1 MTELSHSARDAHNR
15 ADPSPSGPLEPPGIS
30 CLLGDAVAMA
40 KDKSVNRTLQYQ
52 QTLMYGRYTQEL
64 GVYAKEEAA
73 RLRDGG
79 GLRRNASVRGRTAD
93 VLEYQ
98 KDPCAKCQLCASRC
112 QKFLILRVG
121 EDWIFLILLGLLM
134 ALVSWVMDY
143 AIAFCQEAQKW
154 MYAGL
159 DSNLLLQYLA
169 WVTYPV
175 VLITF
180 SAGFTQILAPQAV
193 GSGIPEM
200 KTILRGV
207 VLKEYLTF
215 KTFVAKVI
223 GLTCALGS
231 GMPLGKEGPFVHVAS
246 LCAALLS
253 KFMAALF
260 GGIFMEEPFE
270 GSKNELRNTE
280 MLSAACAV
288 GVGCCFAA
296 PIGGVLFSIE
306 VTSTFFAV
314 RNYWRGFF
322 AATFSAFIFRVLAVW
337 NKDEETITALFKTRF
352 RLDFPFDLQELP
364 AFAVLGIAC
373 GFGGALFV
381 YLNRLIVECM
391 RKQKTINKFLLRNP
405 SLPVRRLVYPALV
418 TLLVSTLTFPPG
430 FGQFMAGQLTQHE
443 SLVALFDNRTW
454 CRQGVA
460 EEFDYISH
468 HQAWRHPQ
476 VNVFVTLFLFIVMK
490 FWMSAVATTMPVP
503 CGAFMPVFLIGAAF
517 GRLVGEV
524 MAAMF
529 PDGIHADGSVYPI
542 VPGGYAV
549 VGAAALSGAV
559 THTVS
564 TAVIVFELTGQISH
578 ILPVMIAV
586 ILANAVAQ
594 ALQPSLYDSIIRIK
608 KLPYLPELGMGHHE
622 KYNIRVEDIMVRD
635 VRYITLTSSY
645 RELQEMLLTSQL
657 KTLALVESRGEEE
670 PDLGTDAPVR
680 GRGGS
685 GVLPVPDSMILLG
698 SIERL
703 QLQSLLGQ
711 QLGLQ
716 RRLEQLQALA
726 HNNGTQDLLPGP
738 PGPPGDSSPSSPS
751 DSPAGAHARQAVRF
765 LISTE
770 ESSSFSPAASN
781 VQLPLKSALKTTET
795 PNSSQTLSCADPD
808 KELLEVRHWK
818 SPAPPIAPHKA
829 AGKRVRI
836 SVADSAEVEDCMS
849 PSEVSEWEEQQ
860 LDEQVDFK
868 NCKIDP
874 APFQLVEQTSLHK
887 THTIFSLLG
896 LDHAYVTSMG
906 RLVGVVSLKELRKA
920 IEGSVTVTGVKVRP
934 PLASFR
940 DCGNST
946 TVSEVTELHKLCIR
960 HRGLSLPRGPN
971 RPEAKDAPDVS
982 YKEIPVSITDPSD
995 LEQESRRAGGTSLES
1010 VFQESP
1016 SLTED
1021 QSEFTYDCS
1030 PSHTEESELACDYDP
1045 LTHPPEPD
1053 AAEQEEREG
1062 PATKTDLSGPEE
1074 GGGPAHAEGTAAA
1087 FRDSSL

>member
-1 MTELSHSARDAHNR
+1 
-15 ADPSPSGPLEPPGIS
+15 
-30 CLLGDAVAMA
+30 
-40 KDKSVNRTLQYQ
+40 
-52 QTLMYGRYTQEL
+52 MYGRYTQEL

-79 GLRRNASVRGRTAD
+79 GPRRGASVRGRAAQI
-93 VLEYQ
+93 LEYE

-112 QKFLILRVG
+112 QKFLISRVG

-154 MYAGL
+154 MYSGL
-159 DSNLLLQYLA
+159 DSNMLLQYIA

-180 SAGFTQILAPQAV
+180 SAGFTQILSPQAV

-253 KFMAALF
+253 KFMVALF
-260 GGIFMEEPFE
+260 GGTYMVSELPRHTD
-270 GSKNELRNTE
+270 NEMRNTE

-322 AATFSAFIFRVLAVW
+322 AATFSAFIFRVLAVL
-337 NKDEETITALFKTRF
+337 NQEEETITALFKTRF

-391 RKQKTINKFLLRNP
+391 RKQKTINKFLLRK
-405 SLPVRRLVYPALV
+405 RLVYPAMV
-418 TLLVSTLTFPPG
+418 TLLISTLTFPPG

-454 CRQGVA
+454 CRHGVA
-460 EEFDYISH
+460 EEFEYIGHSH
-468 HQAWRHPQ
+468 GWKHPH
-476 VNVFVTLFLFIVMK
+476 VNVFITLILFIIMK

-524 MAAMF
+524 MATMF
-529 PDGIHADGSVYPI
+529 PDGIHADGRVYPI

-594 ALQPSLYDSIIRIK
+594 SLQPSLYDSIIRIK

-622 KYNIRVEDIMVRD
+622 KYNIRVEDIMVRE
-635 VRYITLTSSY
+635 VRYITLSSSY
-645 RELQEMLLTSQL
+645 RGLQEVVQTSQL
-657 KTLALVESRGEEE
+657 KTLALVESQE
-670 PDLGTDAPVR
+670 
-680 GRGGS
+680 
-685 GVLPVPDSMILLG
+685 SMILLG
-698 SIERL
+698 SIERI
-703 QLQSLLGQ
+703 QLQSLLSI
-711 QLGLQ
+711 QLGRQ
-716 RRLEQLQALA
+716 RRLDHLSQLAQD
-726 HNNGTQDLLPGP
+726 NGTHSGTLIAPTDANACQG
-738 PGPPGDSSPSSPS
+738 
-751 DSPAGAHARQAVRF
+751 VRF

-770 ESSSFSPAASN
+770 ESTSFSPVASGA
-781 VQLPLKSALKTTET
+781 QLPLKSAMKAVSAISETET
-795 PNSSQTLSCADPD
+795 PNSTYTYGLAGPT
-808 KELLEVRHWK
+808 
-818 SPAPPIAPHKA
+818 PPTGRKPKL
-829 AGKRVRI
+829 KRVRI
-836 SVADSAEVEDCMS
+836 SMAI
-849 PSEVSEWEEQQ
+849 SEWEEQQ
-860 LDEQVDFK
+860 LDDPVDFK

-874 APFQLVEQTSLHK
+874 APFQLVERTSLHK

-896 LDHAYVTSMG
+896 LDHAYVTSIG

-940 DCGNST
+940 DSGNST
-946 TVSEVTELHKLCIR
+946 NVSDITDLHKLWVR
-960 HRGLSLPRGPN
+960 HRGHSLPREPTP
-971 RPEAKDAPDVS
+971 PEAEDQLDLPSLGDV
-982 YKEIPVSITDPSD
+982 ITPPSE
-995 LEQESRRAGGTSLES
+995 LVL
-1010 VFQESP
+1010 QESP
-1016 SLTED
+1016 SFTED
-1021 QSEFTYDCS
+1021 QSEFTFECS
-1030 PSHTEESELACDYDP
+1030 PSHTEESELGCDYEPPSD
-1045 LTHPPEPD
+1045 TPEPD
-1053 AAEQEEREG
+1053 QLET
-1062 PATKTDLSGPEE
+1062 PTDELSPSPPPNLDRIEISSESDG
-1074 GGGPAHAEGTAAA
+1074 H
-1087 FRDSSL
+1087 DSSPSPSASPSSPPAADQTE

>member
-1 MTELSHSARDAHNR
+1 
-15 ADPSPSGPLEPPGIS
+15 
-30 CLLGDAVAMA
+30 
-40 KDKSVNRTLQYQ
+40 
-52 QTLMYGRYTQEL
+52 MYGRYTQEL

-79 GLRRNASVRGRTAD
+79 VRDGGGLRRNTSVRSRAAD
-93 VLEYQ
+93 LLEYE

-112 QKFLILRVG
+112 QKFLISRVG

-154 MYAGL
+154 MYGGL
-159 DSNLLLQYLA
+159 DSNMLLQYIA

-260 GGIFMEEPFE
+260 GGIYMEEPFE

-337 NKDEETITALFKTRF
+337 NQEEETITALFKTRF

-364 AFAVLGIAC
+364 AFAILGIAC

-391 RKQKTINKFLLRNP
+391 RKQKTINKFLLRK
-405 SLPVRRLVYPALV
+405 RLVYPALV

-468 HQAWRHPQ
+468 HHAWKHPQ
-476 VNVFVTLFLFIVMK
+476 VNVFITLILFIIMK

-517 GRLVGEV
+517 GRLVGEI

-635 VRYITLTSSY
+635 VRYITLNSSY
-645 RELQEMLLTSQL
+645 RDLQEMLLTGQL
-657 KTLALVESRGEEE
+657 KTLALVESR
-670 PDLGTDAPVR
+670 
-680 GRGGS
+680 
-685 GVLPVPDSMILLG
+685 DSMILLG

-703 QLQSLLGQ
+703 QLQSLLSL
-711 QLGLQ
+711 QLGRQ
-716 RRLEQLQALA
+716 RRLEYLRQLAQD
-726 HNNGTQDLLPGP
+726 NGTHDHLPSLTT
-738 PGPPGDSSPSSPS
+738 DSTPSSPC
-751 DSPAGAHARQAVRF
+751 AHTHINASTSARQGVRF

-770 ESSSFSPAASN
+770 ESSSFGPVVSN
-781 VQLPLKSALKTTET
+781 VQLPLKSALKTVSAISDTET
-795 PNSSQTLSCADPD
+795 PNSSQTLSCADQD
-808 KELLEVRHWK
+808 KELLE
-818 SPAPPIAPHKA
+818 SPAGPAPPEKRKPKP
-829 AGKRVRI
+829 KRVRI
-836 SVADSAEVEDCMS
+836 SMADSAEVEDCMT
-849 PSEVSEWEEQQ
+849 PSEIAEWEEQQ
-860 LDEQVDFK
+860 LDESVDFK

-940 DCGNST
+940 DSGNST
-946 TVSEVTELHKLCIR
+946 NVSEVTELHKLCIR
-960 HRGLSLPRGPN
+960 HRGLSLPREPN
-971 RPEAKDAPDVS
+971 PPDVEEQPDLQ
-982 YKEIPVSITDPSD
+982 YKEIPVNFSD
-995 LEQESRRAGGTSLES
+995 QTSLQFETSPGDITNES
-1010 VFQESP
+1010 SELVLQESP
-1016 SLTED
+1016 SFSAD
-1021 QSEFTYDCS
+1021 QSEFTFDCS

-1045 LTHPPEPD
+1045 PTQTPEPD
-1053 AAEQEEREG
+1053 ETEQEQGSPSLNKDQSEPEG
-1062 PATKTDLSGPEE
+1062 E
-1074 GGGPAHAEGTAAA
+1074 GCPAHTE
-1087 FRDSSL
+1087 DHSE

>member
-1 MTELSHSARDAHNR
+1 
-15 ADPSPSGPLEPPGIS
+15 
-30 CLLGDAVAMA
+30 
-40 KDKSVNRTLQYQ
+40 
-52 QTLMYGRYTQEL
+52 MYGRYTQEL

-79 GLRRNASVRGRTAD
+79 VRDGGGLRRNTSVRSRAAD
-93 VLEYQ
+93 LLEYE
-98 KDPCAKCQLCASRC
+98 KDPCAKCHLCASRC
-112 QKFLILRVG
+112 QKFLISRVG

-154 MYAGL
+154 MYGGL
-159 DSNLLLQYLA
+159 DSNLLLQYIA

-260 GGIFMEEPFE
+260 GGIFMMRM
-270 GSKNELRNTE
+270 LRNTE

-337 NKDEETITALFKTRF
+337 NQEEETITALFKTRF

-364 AFAVLGIAC
+364 AFAILGIAC

-391 RKQKTINKFLLRNP
+391 RKQKTINKFLLRK
-405 SLPVRRLVYPALV
+405 RLVYPALV

-468 HQAWRHPQ
+468 HHAWKHPQ
-476 VNVFVTLFLFIVMK
+476 VNVFITLILFIIMK

-517 GRLVGEV
+517 GRLVGEI

-594 ALQPSLYDSIIRIK
+594 SLQPSLYDSIIRIK

-635 VRYITLTSSY
+635 VRFITLNSSY
-645 RELQEMLLTSQL
+645 RDLQEMLLTGQL
-657 KTLALVESRGEEE
+657 KTLALVESR
-670 PDLGTDAPVR
+670 
-680 GRGGS
+680 
-685 GVLPVPDSMILLG
+685 DSMILLG

-703 QLQSLLGQ
+703 QLQSLLSL
-711 QLGLQ
+711 QLGRQ
-716 RRLEQLQALA
+716 RRLEYLRQLAQD
-726 HNNGTQDLLPGP
+726 NGTQDHLPSLTS
-738 PGPPGDSSPSSPS
+738 DSTPSSPC
-751 DSPAGAHARQAVRF
+751 AHTHVNASTNTNTRQAVRF

-770 ESSSFSPAASN
+770 ESSSFSPVVSAN
-781 VQLPLKSALKTTET
+781 VQLPLKSALKTVSAISDTET
-795 PNSSQTLSCADPD
+795 PNSSQTLSCADQD
-808 KELLEVRHWK
+808 KELLE
-818 SPAPPIAPHKA
+818 
-829 AGKRVRI
+829 
-836 SVADSAEVEDCMS
+836 
-849 PSEVSEWEEQQ
+849 
-860 LDEQVDFK
+860 
-868 NCKIDP
+868 
-874 APFQLVEQTSLHK
+874 
-887 THTIFSLLG
+887 
-896 LDHAYVTSMG
+896 
-906 RLVGVVSLKELRKA
+906 
-920 IEGSVTVTGVKVRP
+920 
-934 PLASFR
+934 
-940 DCGNST
+940 
-946 TVSEVTELHKLCIR
+946 
-960 HRGLSLPRGPN
+960 
-971 RPEAKDAPDVS
+971 
-982 YKEIPVSITDPSD
+982 
-995 LEQESRRAGGTSLES
+995 
-1010 VFQESP
+1010 
-1016 SLTED
+1016 
-1021 QSEFTYDCS
+1021 
-1030 PSHTEESELACDYDP
+1030 
-1045 LTHPPEPD
+1045 
-1053 AAEQEEREG
+1053 
-1062 PATKTDLSGPEE
+1062 
-1074 GGGPAHAEGTAAA
+1074 
-1087 FRDSSL
+1087 

>member
-1 MTELSHSARDAHNR
+1 TITNSSTA
-15 ADPSPSGPLEPPGIS
+15 
-30 CLLGDAVAMA
+30 
-40 KDKSVNRTLQYQ
+40 
-52 QTLMYGRYTQEL
+52 MYGRYTQEL
-64 GVYAKEEAA
+64 GAYAKEEAA
-73 RLRDGG
+73 RLREDGA
-79 GLRRNASVRGRTAD
+79 LRRTTSVRGQAPEL
-93 VLEYQ
+93 LEYE
-98 KDPCAKCQLCASRC
+98 KDPCAKCQVCTSRC
-112 QKFLILRVG
+112 QKFLISRVG

-134 ALVSWVMDY
+134 ALVSWAMDY
-143 AIAFCQEAQKW
+143 TIAFCQQAQKW
-154 MYAGL
+154 MYGGL
-159 DSNLLLQYLA
+159 HSNMLLQYVA

-253 KFMAALF
+253 KFMALF
-260 GGIFMEEPFE
+260 GGIYM
-270 GSKNELRNTE
+270 NELRNTE

-364 AFAVLGIAC
+364 AFAVLGITS
-373 GFGGALFV
+373 GFGGALYV
-381 YLNRLIVECM
+381 YLNRIIVESM
-391 RKQKTINKFLLRNP
+391 RKQKTINKFLLKK
-405 SLPVRRLVYPALV
+405 RLVYPAVV
-418 TLLVSTLTFPPG
+418 TLLISTLTFPPG

-443 SLVALFDNRTW
+443 SLVALFDNQTW
-454 CRQGVA
+454 YKQGVA
-460 EEFDYISH
+460 EEFVYSSH
-468 HQAWRHPQ
+468 VPQAWKHPQ
-476 VNVFVTLFLFIVMK
+476 VSVFITLLLFIVMK

-517 GRLVGEV
+517 GRLVGES
-524 MAAMF
+524 MAAVF
-529 PDGIHADGSVYPI
+529 PDGIHTDSTVYPI

-594 ALQPSLYDSIIRIK
+594 SLQPSLYDSIIRIQ
-608 KLPYLPELGMGHHE
+608 KLPYLPELGWGQE

-635 VRYITLTSSY
+635 VRYITLSSSY
-645 RELQEMLLTSQL
+645 RDLQEALITGQL
-657 KTLALVESRGEEE
+657 KTLALVESKE
-670 PDLGTDAPVR
+670 
-680 GRGGS
+680 
-685 GVLPVPDSMILLG
+685 SMILLG
-698 SIERL
+698 SMERS
-703 QLQSLLGQ
+703 QLQSLLSQ
-711 QLGLQ
+711 QLSRA
-716 RRLEQLQALA
+716 RRLEYLRERAQD
-726 HNNGTQDLLPGP
+726 NGTHVPTFPQ
-738 PGPPGDSSPSSPS
+738 
-751 DSPAGAHARQAVRF
+751 DSPPRTGLYIF
-765 LISTE
+765 FFFTFN
-770 ESSSFSPAASN
+770 SFN
-781 VQLPLKSALKTTET
+781 FFQNILF
-795 PNSSQTLSCADPD
+795 Q
-808 KELLEVRHWK
+808 
-818 SPAPPIAPHKA
+818 IA
-829 AGKRVRI
+829 
-836 SVADSAEVEDCMS
+836 
-849 PSEVSEWEEQQ
+849 EWEEQQ
-860 LDEQVDFK
+860 LEEAVNFN

-874 APFQLVEQTSLHK
+874 APFQLVERTSLHK

-896 LDHAYVTSMG
+896 LDHAYVTSTG

-940 DCGNST
+940 DSGNSSS
-946 TVSEVTELHKLCIR
+946 VSEVTELHKLWSR
-960 HRGLSLPRGPN
+960 HRSLPLPREPN
-971 RPEAKDAPDVS
+971 LPDLDDQTEQPSEGSLVNETECTELS
-982 YKEIPVSITDPSD
+982 SQNSPLHTD
-995 LEQESRRAGGTSLES
+995 
-1010 VFQESP
+1010 
-1016 SLTED
+1016 D
-1021 QSEFTYDCS
+1021 QSELRYADATPQEDYLAQLPCDC
-1030 PSHTEESELACDYDP
+1030 
-1045 LTHPPEPD
+1045 THPLKDGGSEAISEQSPAPMEKVVSEGSPLPSKGQPE
-1053 AAEQEEREG
+1053 
-1062 PATKTDLSGPEE
+1062 
-1074 GGGPAHAEGTAAA
+1074 
-1087 FRDSSL
+1087 

>member
-1 MTELSHSARDAHNR
+1 
-15 ADPSPSGPLEPPGIS
+15 
-30 CLLGDAVAMA
+30 
-40 KDKSVNRTLQYQ
+40 
-52 QTLMYGRYTQEL
+52 MYGRYTQEL

-79 GLRRNASVRGRTAD
+79 GLRRSANARSRSAEL
-93 VLEYQ
+93 LEYE
-98 KDPCAKCQLCASRC
+98 KDPCAKCHVCTSRC
-112 QKFLILRVG
+112 QKFLISRVG
-121 EDWIFLILLGLLM
+121 EDWIFLILLGLVM

-143 AIAFCQEAQKW
+143 AIAFCQQAQKW
-154 MYAGL
+154 MYGGL
-159 DSNLLLQYLA
+159 DSNMLLQYLA

-260 GGIFMEEPFE
+260 GGIYM
-270 GSKNELRNTE
+270 NELRNTE

-337 NKDEETITALFKTRF
+337 NQDEETITALFKTRF

-364 AFAVLGIAC
+364 AFAILGIAC

-391 RKQKTINKFLLRNP
+391 RKQKTINKFLLRK
-405 SLPVRRLVYPALV
+405 RLVFPAMV
-418 TLLVSTLTFPPG
+418 TLIISTLTFPPG

-468 HQAWRHPQ
+468 SHAWKHPQ
-476 VNVFVTLFLFIVMK
+476 INVFITLILFIVMK

-517 GRLVGEV
+517 GRLVGET

-594 ALQPSLYDSIIRIK
+594 SLQPSLYDSIIRIK

-635 VRYITLTSSY
+635 VRFITLSSSY
-645 RELQEMLLTSQL
+645 RDLQEVLMTGQL
-657 KTLALVESRGEEE
+657 KTLALVES
-670 PDLGTDAPVR
+670 T
-680 GRGGS
+680 
-685 GVLPVPDSMILLG
+685 DSMILLG
-698 SIERL
+698 SIERS
-703 QLQSLLGQ
+703 QLQSLLSLH
-711 QLGLQ
+711 LGPT
-716 RRLEQLQALA
+716 RRLDHLRRHAQD
-726 HNNGTQDLLPGP
+726 NGTHTLGSM
-738 PGPPGDSSPSSPS
+738 GTM
-751 DSPAGAHARQAVRF
+751 DSPPSPPCTHTHSNASNTNARHGVRF
-765 LISTE
+765 L
-770 ESSSFSPAASN
+770 
-781 VQLPLKSALKTTET
+781 V
-795 PNSSQTLSCADPD
+795 
-808 KELLEVRHWK
+808 
-818 SPAPPIAPHKA
+818 
-829 AGKRVRI
+829 
-836 SVADSAEVEDCMS
+836 SVAEISDSLPQIA
-849 PSEVSEWEEQQ
+849 EWEEQQ
-860 LDEQVDFK
+860 LDEPVDFN

-874 APFQLVEQTSLHK
+874 APFQLVERTSLHK

-896 LDHAYVTSMG
+896 LDHAYVTSTG
-906 RLVGVVSLKELRKA
+906 RLVGVVSLRELRKA

-940 DCGNST
+940 DSGNT
-946 TVSEVTELHKLCIR
+946 TSVSEVTELHKLWNR
-960 HRGLSLPRGPN
+960 HRGLSLPREPT
-971 RPEAKDAPDVS
+971 PPDM
-982 YKEIPVSITDPSD
+982 
-995 LEQESRRAGGTSLES
+995 
-1010 VFQESP
+1010 
-1016 SLTED
+1016 ED
-1021 QSEFTYDCS
+1021 QLNRR
-1030 PSHTEESELACDYDP
+1030 TENKTEKEKKMK
-1045 LTHPPEPD
+1045 
-1053 AAEQEEREG
+1053 QKERN
-1062 PATKTDLSGPEE
+1062 KTFLFFMKGYRMEV
-1074 GGGPAHAEGTAAA
+1074 G
-1087 FRDSSL
+1087 

>member
-1 MTELSHSARDAHNR
+1 
-15 ADPSPSGPLEPPGIS
+15 
-30 CLLGDAVAMA
+30 MA
-40 KDKSVNRTLQYQ
+40 KDKGENRTLQYQ

-79 GLRRNASVRGRTAD
+79 VRDGGGLRRNTSVRSRAAD
-93 VLEYQ
+93 LLEYE

-112 QKFLILRVG
+112 QKFLISRVG

-154 MYAGL
+154 MYGGL
-159 DSNLLLQYLA
+159 DSNMLLQYIA

-260 GGIFMEEPFE
+260 GGIYMEEPFE

-337 NKDEETITALFKTRF
+337 NQEEETITALFKTRF

-364 AFAVLGIAC
+364 AFAILGIAC

-468 HQAWRHPQ
+468 HHAWKHPQ
-476 VNVFVTLFLFIVMK
+476 VNVFITLILFIIMK

-517 GRLVGEV
+517 GRLVGEI

-635 VRYITLTSSY
+635 VRYITLNSSY
-645 RELQEMLLTSQL
+645 RDLQEMLLTGQL
-657 KTLALVESRGEEE
+657 KTLALVESR
-670 PDLGTDAPVR
+670 
-680 GRGGS
+680 
-685 GVLPVPDSMILLG
+685 DSMILLG

-703 QLQSLLGQ
+703 QLQSLLSL
-711 QLGLQ
+711 QLGRQ
-716 RRLEQLQALA
+716 RRLEYLRQLAQD
-726 HNNGTQDLLPGP
+726 NGTHDHLPSLTT
-738 PGPPGDSSPSSPS
+738 DSTPSSPCTHTHINAS
-751 DSPAGAHARQAVRF
+751 TSARQGVRF
-765 LISTE
+765 LVSTQQISTE
-770 ESSSFSPAASN
+770 ESSSFSPVVSN
-781 VQLPLKSALKTTET
+781 VQLPLKSALKTVSAISDTET
-795 PNSSQTLSCADPD
+795 PNSSQTLSCADQD
-808 KELLEVRHWK
+808 KELLE
-818 SPAPPIAPHKA
+818 SPAGPAPPEKRKPKP
-829 AGKRVRI
+829 KRVRI
-836 SVADSAEVEDCMS
+836 SMADSTEVEDCMT
-849 PSEVSEWEEQQ
+849 PSEIAEWEEQQ
-860 LDEQVDFK
+860 LDEPVDFK

-940 DCGNST
+940 DSGNST
-946 TVSEVTELHKLCIR
+946 NVSEVTELHKLCIR
-960 HRGLSLPRGPN
+960 HRGLSLPREPN
-971 RPEAKDAPDVS
+971 PPDVEDQPDLQ
-982 YKEIPVSITDPSD
+982 YKEIPVNFSDQTNLQFETSPGDITNQSSD
-995 LEQESRRAGGTSLES
+995 LVL
-1010 VFQESP
+1010 QESP
-1016 SLTED
+1016 SFTED
-1021 QSEFTYDCS
+1021 QSEFTFDCS

-1045 LTHPPEPD
+1045 PSQTPEPD
-1053 AAEQEEREG
+1053 ETEQEQG
-1062 PATKTDLSGPEE
+1062 SPSLNKDLSEPEGE
-1074 GGGPAHAEGTAAA
+1074 VIPAHTE
-1087 FRDSSL
+1087 DQSE

>member
-1 MTELSHSARDAHNR
+1 
-15 ADPSPSGPLEPPGIS
+15 
-30 CLLGDAVAMA
+30 
-40 KDKSVNRTLQYQ
+40 
-52 QTLMYGRYTQEL
+52 MYGRYTQEL
-64 GVYAKEEAA
+64 GAYAKEEAA
-73 RLRDGG
+73 RLREDGA
-79 GLRRNASVRGRTAD
+79 LRRTTSVRGQAPEL
-93 VLEYQ
+93 LEYE
-98 KDPCAKCQLCASRC
+98 KDPCAKCQAVATYSSKARKAE
-112 QKFLILRVG
+112 QIHKDEWQQGSKEEKGRKG
-121 EDWIFLILLGLLM
+121 
-134 ALVSWVMDY
+134 
-143 AIAFCQEAQKW
+143 QEAKELSENMLELGIRICKSFAIVLSDISPYSVYVWDIVIMCFLGWEKW
-154 MYAGL
+154 MYGGL
-159 DSNLLLQYLA
+159 HSNMLLQYVA

-253 KFMAALF
+253 KFMALF
-260 GGIFMEEPFE
+260 GGIYM
-270 GSKNELRNTE
+270 NELRNTE

-364 AFAVLGIAC
+364 AFAVLG
-373 GFGGALFV
+373 FV
-381 YLNRLIVECM
+381 SHLCHFSPKHKLDLHHLNDGS
-391 RKQKTINKFLLRNP
+391 QKTDFLQTDIL
-405 SLPVRRLVYPALV
+405 
-418 TLLVSTLTFPPG
+418 
-430 FGQFMAGQLTQHE
+430 
-443 SLVALFDNRTW
+443 
-454 CRQGVA
+454 
-460 EEFDYISH
+460 
-468 HQAWRHPQ
+468 
-476 VNVFVTLFLFIVMK
+476 

-517 GRLVGEV
+517 GRLVGES
-524 MAAMF
+524 MAAVF
-529 PDGIHADGSVYPI
+529 PDGIHTDSTVYPI

-594 ALQPSLYDSIIRIK
+594 SLQPSLYDSIIRIQ
-608 KLPYLPELGMGHHE
+608 KLPYLPELGWGQE

-635 VRYITLTSSY
+635 VRYITLSSSY
-645 RELQEMLLTSQL
+645 RDLQEALITGQL
-657 KTLALVESRGEEE
+657 KTLALVESKE
-670 PDLGTDAPVR
+670 
-680 GRGGS
+680 
-685 GVLPVPDSMILLG
+685 SMILLG
-698 SIERL
+698 SMERS
-703 QLQSLLGQ
+703 QLQSLLSQ
-711 QLGLQ
+711 QLSRA
-716 RRLEQLQALA
+716 RRLEYLRERAQD
-726 HNNGTQDLLPGP
+726 NGTHVPTFPQ
-738 PGPPGDSSPSSPS
+738 
-751 DSPAGAHARQAVRF
+751 DSPPRTGRGVRF

-770 ESSSFSPAASN
+770 ESSYSPTLTNS
-781 VQLPLKSALKTTET
+781 QIPLKSALKTVSAISNTESL
-795 PNSSQTLSCADPD
+795 NSSPNLSSGEPV
-808 KELLEVRHWK
+808 KEL
-818 SPAPPIAPHKA
+818 
-829 AGKRVRI
+829 
-836 SVADSAEVEDCMS
+836 VEDTPDVEDDMS
-849 PSEVSEWEEQQ
+849 TAEIAEWEEQQ
-860 LDEQVDFK
+860 LEEAVNFN

-874 APFQLVEQTSLHK
+874 APFQLVERTSLHK

-896 LDHAYVTSMG
+896 LDHAYVTSTG

-940 DCGNST
+940 DSGNSSS
-946 TVSEVTELHKLCIR
+946 VSEVTELHKLWSR
-960 HRGLSLPRGPN
+960 HRSLPLPREPN
-971 RPEAKDAPDVS
+971 LPDLDDQTEQPSEGSLVNETECTELS
-982 YKEIPVSITDPSD
+982 SQNSPLHTD
-995 LEQESRRAGGTSLES
+995 
-1010 VFQESP
+1010 
-1016 SLTED
+1016 D
-1021 QSEFTYDCS
+1021 QSELRYADATPQEDYLAQLPCDC
-1030 PSHTEESELACDYDP
+1030 
-1045 LTHPPEPD
+1045 THPLKDGGSEAVGEQSPAPMEKVVSEGSPLPSKGQPE
-1053 AAEQEEREG
+1053 
-1062 PATKTDLSGPEE
+1062 
-1074 GGGPAHAEGTAAA
+1074 
-1087 FRDSSL
+1087 

>member
-1 MTELSHSARDAHNR
+1 
-15 ADPSPSGPLEPPGIS
+15 
-30 CLLGDAVAMA
+30 
-40 KDKSVNRTLQYQ
+40 
-52 QTLMYGRYTQEL
+52 MYGRYTQEL

-79 GLRRNASVRGRTAD
+79 VRDGGGLRRNTSVRGRAAD
-93 VLEYQ
+93 LLEYE
-98 KDPCAKCQLCASRC
+98 KDPCAKCHLCASRC
-112 QKFLILRVG
+112 QKFLISRVG

-143 AIAFCQEAQKW
+143 AIAFCQE
-154 MYAGL
+154 
-159 DSNLLLQYLA
+159 
-169 WVTYPV
+169 
-175 VLITF
+175 
-180 SAGFTQILAPQAV
+180 

-260 GGIFMEEPFE
+260 G
-270 GSKNELRNTE
+270 
-280 MLSAACAV
+280 
-288 GVGCCFAA
+288 
-296 PIGGVLFSIE
+296 VLFSIE

-337 NKDEETITALFKTRF
+337 NQEEETITALFKTRF

-364 AFAVLGIAC
+364 AFAILGIAC

-391 RKQKTINKFLLRNP
+391 RKQKTINKFLLRK
-405 SLPVRRLVYPALV
+405 RLVYPALV

-468 HQAWRHPQ
+468 HHAWKHPQ
-476 VNVFVTLFLFIVMK
+476 VNVFITLILFIIMK
-490 FWMSAVATTMPVP
+490 
-503 CGAFMPVFLIGAAF
+503 
-517 GRLVGEV
+517 VGHRHT
-524 MAAMF
+524 
-529 PDGIHADGSVYPI
+529 DVYK
-542 VPGGYAV
+542 
-549 VGAAALSGAV
+549 
-559 THTVS
+559 
-564 TAVIVFELTGQISH
+564 
-578 ILPVMIAV
+578 M
-586 ILANAVAQ
+586 
-594 ALQPSLYDSIIRIK
+594 
-608 KLPYLPELGMGHHE
+608 

-635 VRYITLTSSY
+635 VRFITLNSSY
-645 RELQEMLLTSQL
+645 RDLQEMLLTGQL
-657 KTLALVESRGEEE
+657 KTLALVESR
-670 PDLGTDAPVR
+670 
-680 GRGGS
+680 
-685 GVLPVPDSMILLG
+685 DSMILLG

-703 QLQSLLGQ
+703 QLQSLLSL
-711 QLGLQ
+711 QLGRQ
-716 RRLEQLQALA
+716 RRLEYLRQLAQD
-726 HNNGTQDLLPGP
+726 NGTQDHLPSLTS
-738 PGPPGDSSPSSPS
+738 DSTPSSPC
-751 DSPAGAHARQAVRF
+751 AHTNINASTNTNTRQAVRF
-765 LISTE
+765 LDST
-770 ESSSFSPAASN
+770 
-781 VQLPLKSALKTTET
+781 
-795 PNSSQTLSCADPD
+795 
-808 KELLEVRHWK
+808 
-818 SPAPPIAPHKA
+818 
-829 AGKRVRI
+829 
-836 SVADSAEVEDCMS
+836 EVEDCMT
-849 PSEVSEWEEQQ
+849 PSEIAEWEEQQ
-860 LDEQVDFK
+860 LDEPVDFK

-946 TVSEVTELHKLCIR
+946 NVSEVTELHKLCIR
-960 HRGLSLPRGPN
+960 HRGLSLPREPN
-971 RPEAKDAPDVS
+971 PPDVEDQPDLP
-982 YKEIPVSITDPSD
+982 YKEIPVNFSD
-995 LEQESRRAGGTSLES
+995 QTNLQFETSPGDATNQSSEL
-1010 VFQESP
+1010 QESP
-1016 SLTED
+1016 SFTED
-1021 QSEFTYDCS
+1021 QSEYTFDCS

-1045 LTHPPEPD
+1045 PTQTPEPD
-1053 AAEQEEREG
+1053 ETEQEEQRS
-1062 PATKTDLSGPEE
+1062 PSLNKDLSEPEGE
-1074 GGGPAHAEGTAAA
+1074 GSPAKTE
-1087 FRDSSL
+1087 DQSE

>member
-1 MTELSHSARDAHNR
+1 M
-15 ADPSPSGPLEPPGIS
+15 
-30 CLLGDAVAMA
+30 V
-40 KDKSVNRTLQYQ
+40 KDKPENRTLQYQ

-64 GVYAKEEAA
+64 GVYAKAEAA

-79 GLRRNASVRGRTAD
+79 VRNGGGLRRNTSVRSRTVD
-93 VLEYQ
+93 FQEY
-98 KDPCAKCQLCASRC
+98 KKGPCAKCLSCASSC
-112 QKFLILRVG
+112 QKFLISRVG

-154 MYAGL
+154 MYGGL
-159 DSNLLLQYLA
+159 DSNLLLQYIA
-169 WVTYPV
+169 WVSYPV

-253 KFMAALF
+253 KLMAAVF
-260 GGIFMEEPFE
+260 GGIYMEEPFE

-364 AFAVLGIAC
+364 AFAILGIAC

-391 RKQKTINKFLLRNP
+391 RRQKTINKLLLRNP
-405 SLPVRRLVYPALV
+405 SLPVRRLAYPAIV

-454 CRQGVA
+454 CRHGVA
-460 EEFDYISH
+460 EEFEYIGH
-468 HQAWRHPQ
+468 HHGWKHPQ
-476 VNVFVTLFLFIVMK
+476 VNVFITLILFIVMK
-490 FWMSAVATTMPVP
+490 VAPHRFWMSAVATTMPVP

-517 GRLVGEV
+517 GRLVGEI
-524 MAAMF
+524 MAAVF
-529 PDGIHADGSVYPI
+529 PGGIHADGSVYPI

-635 VRYITLTSSY
+635 VRFITLTSSY
-645 RELQEMLLTSQL
+645 RDLQEMLLTGQL
-657 KTLALVESRGEEE
+657 KTLALVESR
-670 PDLGTDAPVR
+670 
-680 GRGGS
+680 
-685 GVLPVPDSMILLG
+685 DSMILLG
-698 SIERL
+698 SIEKL
-703 QLQSLLGQ
+703 QLQSLLSL
-711 QLGLQ
+711 QLSRQ
-716 RRLEQLQALA
+716 RRLSHLRQLVL
-726 HNNGTQDLLPGP
+726 
-738 PGPPGDSSPSSPS
+738 DSDADESPSGDVP
-751 DSPAGAHARQAVRF
+751 PANKRDGNAHQGVRF

-770 ESSSFSPAASN
+770 ESSSFTPVVTN
-781 VQLPLKSALKTTET
+781 VQLPLKSALKCTSAVSNTDT
-795 PNSSQTLSCADPD
+795 PDSSQTLSCADQD
-808 KELLEVRHWK
+808 KELLE
-818 SPAPPIAPHKA
+818 SPSGSVSCERKKP
-829 AGKRVRI
+829 KRVRI
-836 SVADSAEVEDCMS
+836 TMSDATEVEDCMS
-849 PSEVSEWEEQQ
+849 PTEITEWEEQQ
-860 LDEQVDFK
+860 LDQPLDFK
-868 NCKIDP
+868 NSKIDP

-940 DCGNST
+940 DSGNSSSI
-946 TVSEVTELHKLCIR
+946 SEVTELHKLCIR
-960 HRGLSLPRGPN
+960 HRGLSLPREPN
-971 RPEAKDAPDVS
+971 PPDQTDDRLDTGYQEMPVDVS
-982 YKEIPVSITDPSD
+982 ERTGSSF
-995 LEQESRRAGGTSLES
+995 EAGPGQMSQPLCEL
-1010 VFQESP
+1010 QDSP
-1016 SLTED
+1016 SFTED
-1021 QSEFTYDCS
+1021 QSEFTFDCS
-1030 PSHTEESELACDYDP
+1030 TSHTEESELVCDNEPP
-1045 LTHPPEPD
+1045 LNQTSEPD
-1053 AAEQEEREG
+1053 QAEQG
-1062 PATKTDLSGPEE
+1062 SDSLAL
-1074 GGGPAHAEGTAAA
+1074 GGDQSEQEAVRSIAE
-1087 FRDSSL
+1087 DQSE

>member
-1 MTELSHSARDAHNR
+1 
-15 ADPSPSGPLEPPGIS
+15 
-30 CLLGDAVAMA
+30 
-40 KDKSVNRTLQYQ
+40 
-52 QTLMYGRYTQEL
+52 MYGRYTQEL

-79 GLRRNASVRGRTAD
+79 VRDGGGLRRNTSVRSRTAD
-93 VLEYQ
+93 LLEYE
-98 KDPCAKCQLCASRC
+98 KDPCAKCQCASRC
-112 QKFLILRVG
+112 QKFLISRVG

-143 AIAFCQEAQKW
+143 AIAFCQEQKW
-154 MYAGL
+154 MHAGL
-159 DSNLLLQYLA
+159 DNNMLLQYIA
-169 WVTYPV
+169 WVSYPV

-193 GSGIPEM
+193 SGIPEM

-253 KFMAALF
+253 KLMAAVF
-260 GGIFMEEPFE
+260 GGIYMEEPFE

-296 PIGGVLFSIE
+296 PIGVLFSIE

-322 AATFSAFIFRVLAVW
+322 AATFSAFVFRLLTVS
-337 NKDEETITALFKTRF
+337 NQEETITALFKTRF

-364 AFAVLGIAC
+364 AFAILIAC

-381 YLNRLIVECM
+381 YLNRHIVECM
-391 RKQKTINKFLLRNP
+391 RKQKTINKFLL
-405 SLPVRRLVYPALV
+405 RRLVYPALV

-468 HQAWRHPQ
+468 HHAWKHPQ
-476 VNVFVTLFLFIVMK
+476 VNIFITLILFIVMK

-503 CGAFMPVFLIGAAF
+503 CGAFMPVFLIAAF
-517 GRLVGEV
+517 GRLVGEI
-524 MAAMF
+524 MATMF
-529 PDGIHADGSVYPI
+529 PDGIHGDVYPI

-549 VGAAALSGAV
+549 VAAALSGAV

-608 KLPYLPELGMGHHE
+608 KLPYLPELGMGHH

-635 VRYITLTSSY
+635 VRFITLNSSY
-645 RELQEMLLTSQL
+645 RDLQEMLLTGHL
-657 KTLALVESRGEEE
+657 KTLALVE
-670 PDLGTDAPVR
+670 
-680 GRGGS
+680 
-685 GVLPVPDSMILLG
+685 SMILLG

-703 QLQSLLGQ
+703 QLQSLLSL
-711 QLGLQ
+711 QLSRQ
-716 RRLEQLQALA
+716 RRLEYLRQLAQDNGA
-726 HNNGTQDLLPGP
+726 HDPLPSLTS
-738 PGPPGDSSPSSPS
+738 DSTPSSPC
-751 DSPAGAHARQAVRF
+751 AHVHLNTPTNTSARQVVRF
-765 LISTE
+765 LSVQISTE

-781 VQLPLKSALKTTET
+781 AQLPLKSALKTVSAISDAET
-795 PNSSQTLSCADPD
+795 PNSQTLSCADPEN
-808 KELLEVRHWK
+808 ELLE
-818 SPAPPIAPHKA
+818 SPAGPASPDKTKPKPK
-829 AGKRVRI
+829 GVRI
-836 SVADSAEVEDCMS
+836 SMAIA
-849 PSEVSEWEEQQ
+849 EWEDQQ
-860 LDEQVDFK
+860 LDQLVDFK

-887 THTIFSLLG
+887 QTHTIFSLLG
-896 LDHAYVTSMG
+896 LGHAYVTSMG

-940 DCGNST
+940 DSGNST
-946 TVSEVTELHKLCIR
+946 SVSEVTELHKLCMR
-960 HRGLSLPRGPN
+960 HRGLSLPREPKPPN
-971 RPEAKDAPDVS
+971 PAKKLDLSFKDV
-982 YKEIPVSITDPSD
+982 PVSFSDKTDLQFESSDNQLSD
-995 LEQESRRAGGTSLES
+995 LVL
-1010 VFQESP
+1010 QESP
-1016 SLTED
+1016 SFTED
-1021 QSEFTYDCS
+1021 
-1030 PSHTEESELACDYDP
+1030 
-1045 LTHPPEPD
+1045 
-1053 AAEQEEREG
+1053 
-1062 PATKTDLSGPEE
+1062 K
-1074 GGGPAHAEGTAAA
+1074 
-1087 FRDSSL
+1087 

>member
-1 MTELSHSARDAHNR
+1 MRILLFFPPAVSLSLTISENLPSISLGFPSPLSLA
-15 ADPSPSGPLEPPGIS
+15 PSPS
-30 CLLGDAVAMA
+30 LLVL
-40 KDKSVNRTLQYQ
+40 SV
-52 QTLMYGRYTQEL
+52 YTAFHV
-64 GVYAKEEAA
+64 GK
-73 RLRDGG
+73 
-79 GLRRNASVRGRTAD
+79 
-93 VLEYQ
+93 
-98 KDPCAKCQLCASRC
+98 LCASRC
-112 QKFLILRVG
+112 QKFLISRVG

-154 MYAGL
+154 MYGGL
-159 DSNLLLQYLA
+159 DSNMLLQYIA

-260 GGIFMEEPFE
+260 GGTYM
-270 GSKNELRNTE
+270 NELRNTE

-337 NKDEETITALFKTRF
+337 NQEEETITALFKTRF

-364 AFAVLGIAC
+364 AFAILGIAC

-391 RKQKTINKFLLRNP
+391 RKQKTINKFLLRK
-405 SLPVRRLVYPALV
+405 RLVYPALV

-468 HQAWRHPQ
+468 SHAWKHPQ
-476 VNVFVTLFLFIVMK
+476 VNVFITLILFIIMK

-517 GRLVGEV
+517 GRLVGEI

-594 ALQPSLYDSIIRIK
+594 SLQPSLYDSIIRIK

-635 VRYITLTSSY
+635 VRFITLTSSY
-645 RELQEMLLTSQL
+645 RDLQEVLLTGQL
-657 KTLALVESRGEEE
+657 KTLALVESR
-670 PDLGTDAPVR
+670 
-680 GRGGS
+680 
-685 GVLPVPDSMILLG
+685 DSMILLG
-698 SIERL
+698 SIERS
-703 QLQSLLGQ
+703 QLQSLLSH
-711 QLGLQ
+711 QLGRQ
-716 RRLEQLQALA
+716 RRLEHLRQLAQD
-726 HNNGTQDLLPGP
+726 NGTHDHLP
-738 PGPPGDSSPSSPS
+738 S
-751 DSPAGAHARQAVRF
+751 

-770 ESSSFSPAASN
+770 ESSSFSPAVSN
-781 VQLPLKSALKTTET
+781 VQLPLKSALKTVSAISDTET
-795 PNSSQTLSCADPD
+795 PNT
-808 KELLEVRHWK
+808 
-818 SPAPPIAPHKA
+818 
-829 AGKRVRI
+829 
-836 SVADSAEVEDCMS
+836 
-849 PSEVSEWEEQQ
+849 EWEEQQ
-860 LDEQVDFK
+860 LDMPVDFK

-874 APFQLVEQTSLHK
+874 APFQLVERTSLHK

-896 LDHAYVTSMG
+896 LDHAYVTSTG
-906 RLVGVVSLKELRKA
+906 RLVGVVSLKE
-920 IEGSVTVTGVKVRP
+920 VRMCID
-934 PLASFR
+934 LAV
-940 DCGNST
+940 
-946 TVSEVTELHKLCIR
+946 VS
-960 HRGLSLPRGPN
+960 
-971 RPEAKDAPDVS
+971 A
-982 YKEIPVSITDPSD
+982 Y
-995 LEQESRRAGGTSLES
+995 
-1010 VFQESP
+1010 
-1016 SLTED
+1016 
-1021 QSEFTYDCS
+1021 
-1030 PSHTEESELACDYDP
+1030 
-1045 LTHPPEPD
+1045 
-1053 AAEQEEREG
+1053 
-1062 PATKTDLSGPEE
+1062 
-1074 GGGPAHAEGTAAA
+1074 
-1087 FRDSSL
+1087 